1 MKFPKIF
8 SRKHDKAASN
18 TAGVSSG
25 FGSSALESTK
35 EAVAEAVKAATSSVP
50 NPSIAFI
57 SCTVS
62 RDVDE
67 VQKEF
72 VSALPKD
79 VPIHGI
85 TSSGSLLT
93 SKGASAGAVG
103 CLLLKS
109 EEEGAFATAYDSEKG
124 ETAVLGLKE
133 KMASPQVI
141 FMGATP
147 GAEEGV
153 IASIN
158 EHFPGV
164 PVYGGTAADDA
175 LAGEW
180 KVMSADAVSSTGV
193 SLVGVGSSVKFGA
206 SMLGPYT
213 ETEKKVIATKT
224 EGRRVFEIDGKP
236 ATDFVLEWLGDDVKE
251 AYDNGGLILP
261 QTAQKPIGIKK
272 PSGEIVTNHL
282 AALGAEEKY
291 VDFFAPIPEGA
302 ELLIMDSGD
311 GPSTGYAD
319 ALANAY
325 DTAKSQGSLAGGPP
339 TAGMIVYCGGMA
351 IAVGDKL
358 DEGLTSDAF
367 ASKVGDL
374 PVLGMTC
381 FGEQAYLEGQKENVQ
396 RNLSVGMI
404 LFG

>member
-1 MKFPKIF
+1 M
-8 SRKHDKAASN
+8 
-18 TAGVSSG
+18 VSSG
-25 FGSSALESTK
+25 FGSSTLESTK
-35 EAVAEAVKAATSSVP
+35 EAVIEAVKAATSSVSD
-50 NPSIAFI
+50 PSIAFI

-67 VQKEF
+67 VLKEF
-72 VSALPKD
+72 VDALPKD

-85 TSSGSLLT
+85 TSSGALLS
-93 SKGASAGAVG
+93 SKGSQGGAVG
-103 CLLLKS
+103 CLLLKGG
-109 EEEGAFATAYDSEKG
+109 EGDFATAYDAEKG

-147 GAEEGV
+147 GAEEGI
-153 IASIN
+153 IASIK

-175 LAGEW
+175 LSGDW
-180 KVMSADAVSSTGV
+180 KVMCRETASGTGV
-193 SLVGVGSSVKFGA
+193 SLVGVGSSVKYGA

-213 ETEKKVIATKT
+213 ETEKTVKATKA
-224 EGRRVFEIDGKP
+224 EGRRVFDIDGKP
-236 ATDFVLEWLGDDVKE
+236 AADFVYEWLGEDVTE
-251 AYDNGGLILP
+251 SYNDGGLILP
-261 QTAQKPIGIKK
+261 QTAQKPVGIKK
-272 PSGEIVTNHL
+272 PSGEYVTNHL
-282 AALGAEEKY
+282 AALGGEEKY

-302 ELLIMDSGD
+302 ELIIMDSGD

-325 DTAKSQGSLAGGPP
+325 DTAKKQGSLDGESPAAG
-339 TAGMIVYCGGMA
+339 ILVFCGGMA
-351 IAVGDKL
+351 IAVGENLDK
-358 DEGLTSDAF
+358 GLTSDAF

-374 PVLGMTC
+374 PMLGMTC
-381 FGEQAYLEGQKENVQ
+381 FGEQAYLEGEKENVQ

-404 LFG
+404 LLG